1 MASTIDINLDRSG
14 GLLAGGSCP
23 FATLPELTRNDQY
36 IVRLRVLERNSTG
49 NYTDSVLSSPS
60 FKMGIGSL
68 GSEPTSGE
76 FKLTIGATTSSAI
89 SYNATTTQVLTAIS
103 GIAGNVIVQ
112 SYGNSGSGWLV
123 TAATANTA
131 LSFGGISYTLF
142 PTSSVLINTRR
153 NPGTDIKAQQVIELS
168 RNPAVFSDTFTAVS
182 GDVLALN
189 KIQDGSATQNE
200 VYELT
205 VGNDVL
211 GGSFSLA
218 YGGYSISSNVG
229 NTAVSLN
236 SQLTAITGIG
246 VGNLDVKSN
255 SKRGYVFTFV
265 NQLGLQNVST
275 ALILDSTGIISPKYY
290 QTTLTMGTV
299 QLDELF
305 VEADSDTIKPSF
317 EIEITESG
325 RNKTLLQTPVSVRRD
340 LIATGSAVPSPQAS
354 YYTKS
359 EANALFVEDSSGNV
373 DATNRILCAADSSY
387 SVDYNGRSLLDEYYN
402 QIFSWSNARLVL
414 QGSSTNIQTVCIGF
428 FGSTAITKPS
438 GTNIVSG
445 LTNLGLISYTQPTA
459 VNVVSGLINAGLIA
473 NGATYGVLP
482 RSPRTVTTLT
492 SVTFGTLA
500 SNDQHYRDVVVTG
513 AEVNDIVLIGLPSAI
528 SAGAIIQGVVYQTN
542 TVCLSCVNADNVP
555 RDVNTAT
562 YRITVIGY

>member
-1 MASTIDINLDRSG
+1 MATTIDINLDRSG
-14 GLLAGGSCP
+14 GLVAGGSCP
-23 FATLPELTRNDQY
+23 FGVLPKLTRNDQY
-36 IVRLRVLERNSTG
+36 LIRLRVLERNSNG
-49 NYTDSVLSSPS
+49 AYTDSVLSSPS
-60 FKMGIGSL
+60 FKVGVGSL
-68 GSEPTSGE
+68 GDVPTSGE
-76 FKLTIGATTSSAI
+76 FKVTIGSTTSSAI

-103 GIAGNVIVQ
+103 GIAGNALVEV
-112 SYGNSGSGWLV
+112 YGNSGSGWLI

-131 LSFGGISYTLF
+131 LSFGGASYTLF

-153 NPGTDIKAQQVIELS
+153 TPGTDIKAQQVIELS

-189 KIQDGSATQNE
+189 KVQDGSATQNE

-211 GGSFSLA
+211 GGSFSLS
-218 YGGYSISSNVG
+218 YDGYSIASDVS
-229 NTAVSLN
+229 NTAASLN
-236 SQLTAITGIG
+236 AQLTAITGIG

-255 SKRGYVFTFV
+255 SKRGFVFTFV

-275 ALILDSTGIISPKYY
+275 ALILDPTGIVSPNYY
-290 QTTLTMGTV
+290 QSTLTMGTV

-305 VEADSDTIKPSF
+305 VEADADTITPTIAFSMSETGK
-317 EIEITESG
+317 T
-325 RNKTLLQTPVSVRRD
+325 KTLYQGNVTIDRD
-340 LIATGSAVPSPQAS
+340 LIASGSAVPAPTSQ
-354 YYTKS
+354 YYTKTETDS
-359 EANALFVEDSSGNV
+359 GFVANSSSNV
-373 DATNRILCAADSSY
+373 NST
-387 SVDYNGRSLLDEYYN
+387 GRSLNDSSAIVSLNY
-402 QIFSWSNARLVL
+402 
-414 QGSSTNIQTVCIGF
+414 GSRTLNNNSGTQVVSYGTGIAFANTPMGF
-428 FGSTAITKPS
+428 FGSSVTAKPS

-459 VNVVSGLINAGLIA
+459 VNVVSGLINTGLIA

-482 RSPRTVTTLT
+482 QSPRTVTTLT

-513 AEVNDIVLIGLPSAI
+513 AAVNDIVLIGLPSAI
-528 SAGAIIQGVVYQTN
+528 SAGAIIQGVVYQAN
-542 TVCLSCVNADNVP
+542 TVCLSCVNADSVP

>member
-1 MASTIDINLDRSG
+1 MATTIDINLDRSG
-14 GLLAGGSCP
+14 GLLPGGSCP
-23 FATLPELTRNDQY
+23 FSALPKLTRNDQY
-36 IVRLRVLERNSTG
+36 LVRLRVLERNLNG
-49 NYTDSVLSSPS
+49 AYTDSVLSSPS
-60 FKMGIGSL
+60 FKIGIGSL
-68 GSEPTSGE
+68 GDVPTTGE

-103 GIAGNVIVQ
+103 GIAGNALIEL
-112 SYGNSGSGWLV
+112 YGNSGSGWLV

-131 LSFGGISYTLF
+131 LSFGGVPYTLF

-211 GGSFSLA
+211 GGSFSLS
-218 YGGYSISSNVG
+218 YGGYSIASDVS
-229 NTAVSLN
+229 NTAASLN
-236 SQLTAITGIG
+236 TQLNAITGIG

-255 SKRGYVFTFV
+255 SKRGFVFTFV

-275 ALILDSTGIISPKYY
+275 ALVLDPTGIVSPNYY
-290 QTTLTMGTV
+290 QSTLTMGTV

-305 VEADSDTIKPSF
+305 VEADADIITPTIAFSMSETGK
-317 EIEITESG
+317 T
-325 RNKTLLQTPVSVRRD
+325 KTLYQGSVTIDRD
-340 LIATGSAVPSPQAS
+340 LIASGSAVPAPTSQ
-354 YYTKS
+354 YYTKAETDS
-359 EANALFVEDSSGNV
+359 GFVANSSSNVNSTARSLNDSSSITSLNYGSRTLNNNSGTQV
-373 DATNRILCAADSSY
+373 VSY
-387 SVDYNGRSLLDEYYN
+387 GTGIAFAN
-402 QIFSWSNARLVL
+402 
-414 QGSSTNIQTVCIGF
+414 TPMGF
-428 FGSTAITKPS
+428 FGSSVTAKPS

-445 LTNLGLISYTQPTA
+445 LTSLGLLSYTTPTA
-459 VNVVSGLINAGLIA
+459 LNVVSALEQTGILIN
-473 NGATYGVLP
+473 NTSTFGVFP
-482 RSPRTVTTLT
+482 QSPRTVTTLT
-492 SVTFGTLA
+492 SVTFGTVGA
-500 SNDQHYRDVVVTG
+500 NDQHYRDVTIND
-513 AEVNDIVLIGLPSAI
+513 AAVNDIVLIGLPTAV
-528 SAGAIIQGVVYQTN
+528 SAGAVIQGVVYKAN
-542 TVCLSCVNADNVP
+542 TVCLSCVNADSVS

>member
-1 MASTIDINLDRSG
+1 MATTIDINLDRSG
-14 GLLAGGSCP
+14 GLVAGGSCP
-23 FATLPELTRNDQY
+23 FGVLPKLTRNDQY
-36 IVRLRVLERNSTG
+36 LVRLRVLERNTNG
-49 NYTDSVLSSPS
+49 AYTDSVLSSPS
-60 FKMGIGSL
+60 FKMGIGSI

-103 GIAGNVIVQ
+103 GIAGNALVEV
-112 SYGNSGSGWLV
+112 YGNSGSGWLI

-131 LSFGGISYTLF
+131 LSFGGASYTLF

-211 GGSFSLA
+211 GGSFSLS
-218 YGGYSISSNVG
+218 YGGYSIASDVS
-229 NTAVSLN
+229 NTAASLN
-236 SQLTAITGIG
+236 TQLNAITGIG

-255 SKRGYVFTFV
+255 SKRGFVFTFV

-275 ALILDSTGIISPKYY
+275 ALVLDPTGIVSPNYY
-290 QTTLTMGTV
+290 QSTLTMGTV

-305 VEADSDTIKPSF
+305 VEADADVITPTIAFSMSETGK
-317 EIEITESG
+317 T
-325 RNKTLLQTPVSVRRD
+325 KTLYQGSVTIDRD
-340 LIATGSAVPSPQAS
+340 LIASGSAVPAPTSQ
-354 YYTKS
+354 YYTKAETDS
-359 EANALFVEDSSGNV
+359 GFVANSSSNVNSTARSLNDSSSITSLNYGSRTLNNNSGTQV
-373 DATNRILCAADSSY
+373 VSY
-387 SVDYNGRSLLDEYYN
+387 GTGIAFAN
-402 QIFSWSNARLVL
+402 
-414 QGSSTNIQTVCIGF
+414 TPMGF
-428 FGSTAITKPS
+428 FGSSVTAKPS

-445 LTNLGLISYTQPTA
+445 LTNLGLLSYTTPTA
-459 VNVVSGLINAGLIA
+459 LNVVSALEQTGLLRNNNTSTFGLFP
-473 NGATYGVLP
+473 LSS
-482 RSPRTVTTLT
+482 RTLT
-492 SVTFGTLA
+492 TTASIYFGIVG
-500 SNDQHYRDVVVTG
+500 SNDTNSVSVVVTG
-513 AEVNDIVLIGLPSAI
+513 CQVNDIVLIGLPASNPNGLSFTAHCTT
-528 SAGAIIQGVVYQTN
+528 TN
-542 TVCLSCVNADNVP
+542 GLEIDAVNATNGNITP
-555 RDVNTAT
+555 ATAT